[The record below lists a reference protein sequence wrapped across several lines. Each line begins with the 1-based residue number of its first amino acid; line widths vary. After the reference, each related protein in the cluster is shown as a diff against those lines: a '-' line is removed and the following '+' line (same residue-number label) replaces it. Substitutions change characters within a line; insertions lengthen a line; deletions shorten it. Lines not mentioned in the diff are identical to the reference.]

1 KGTYMADKQL
11 TLLFQGDSVTDVGR
25 ERADGSDLGA
35 GYVKMVAEL
44 INAELPSKNIQVL
57 NRGISG
63 DRLMDLRARW
73 EEDCIAL
80 QPSIISI
87 LIGIND
93 CWRRYDDNDPTD
105 IDDFISNYRHL
116 LQTVK
121 SKTDAKI
128 ILCEPFVLPI
138 PEDRIRWRED
148 LDPKIK
154 AIHMLGEEFDALII
168 PLDYIFKEVS
178 KIHGLASLAE
188 DGVHPTE
195 LGHSIIAKAW
205 FEMAKELL

>member
-1 KGTYMADKQL
+1 
-11 TLLFQGDSVTDVGR
+11 
-25 ERADGSDLGA
+25 
-35 GYVKMVAEL
+35 MVAEL
-44 INAELPSKNIQVL
+44 INAELPTKNIQVL

-154 AIHMLGEEFDALII
+154 AIHMLAEEFDALII